1 MAHGLALNHQREGL
15 LIVTNT
21 MGHGVGALLCGGF
34 TIALDQRFSL
44 IIIQRTDVPL
54 DTGVHLGANPRLL

>member
-1 MAHGLALNHQREGL
+1 
-15 LIVTNT
+15 